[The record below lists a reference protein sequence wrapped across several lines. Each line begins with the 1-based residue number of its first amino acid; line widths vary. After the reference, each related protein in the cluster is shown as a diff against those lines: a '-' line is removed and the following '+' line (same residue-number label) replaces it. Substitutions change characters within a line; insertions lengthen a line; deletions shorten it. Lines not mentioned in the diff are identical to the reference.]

1 MEKWK
6 SILEVCKIVLTAV
19 SAAVGALLASL

>member
-6 SILEVCKIVLTAV
+6 SINK
-19 SAAVGALLASL
+19 